1 MQEKES
7 AGARLSG
14 ASPSRGGLRIST
26 PICRTS
32 HRLPR
37 LVADVIGPATRE
49 VCAVRVGSAGSANCD
64 IAQELVSAFENL
76 AKSLQNLHR
85 GFDSRRRLSGNT
97 GRFARNAAARSS

>member
-7 AGARLSG
+7 ARARLSG

-49 VCAVRVGSAGSANCD
+49 VCAVRVEGLRGEILSPVLEWRAPLDLTAKCGQSDVNHVCRE
-64 IAQELVSAFENL
+64 IAVVRECKN
-76 AKSLQNLHR
+76 R
-85 GFDSRRRLSGNT
+85 
-97 GRFARNAAARSS
+97 